1 MTLAQLP
8 HLQTRTASPDRGSA
22 TLVLNMAGILQSSQ
36 KRGDLTFALG
46 GIDISMHRS
55 MPMIR
60 LNGYVMDYRPDAEAL
75 PSGPRG

>member
-8 HLQTRTASPDRGSA
+8 HLQTRTASRDRGSA
-22 TLVLNMAGILQSSQ
+22 TSVLNMAGILQSSQ
-36 KRGDLTFALG
+36 EGGDLSFALS

-60 LNGYVMDYRPDAEAL
+60 LNGYVM
-75 PSGPRG
+75 G